1 MYLSDDVKRELVD
14 KITKVINVKK
24 IILFGS
30 YSKGTATDESDID
43 LLIIENEINSKIE
56 EKRKIRQCLKSLS
69 YSKDILVATEEEYN
83 FYLSKTGSIF
93 KEIHETGEFLWN
105 T

>member
-1 MYLSDDVKRELVD
+1 MYLSDDVKKELVD
-14 KITKVINVKK
+14 KITKVTKVKK

-56 EKRKIRQCLKSLS
+56 EKRKGRLLSSLS
-69 YSKDILVATEEEYN
+69 MQNWSN
-83 FYLSKTGSIF
+83 N
-93 KEIHETGEFLWN
+93 HEN
-105 T
+105 

>member
-1 MYLSDDVKRELVD
+1 MNREEILEKLKQID
-14 KITKVINVKK
+14 KSKFG
-24 IILFGS
+24 IIELGLFGS
-30 YSKGTATDESDID
+30 YSRNEATDESDID

-69 YSKDILVATEEEYN
+69 YSKDILVISQEEYD
-83 FYLSKTGSIF
+83 FYKNDFGSVVY
-93 KEIHETGEFLWN
+93 EACRQGEFLWN

>member
-1 MYLSDDVKRELVD
+1 MYLSDDVKKELVD
-14 KITKVINVKK
+14 KITKVTKVKK

-56 EKRKIRQCLKSLS
+56 EKRKIREALKFIQLP
-69 YSKDILVATEEEYN
+69 KDILVISQKEYD
-83 FYLSKTGSIF
+83 FYKDDFGSVVYEAC
-93 KEIHETGEFLWN
+93 KQGKFLWN
-105 T
+105 S

>member
-1 MYLSDDVKRELVD
+1 MYLSDDVKKELVD
-14 KITKVINVKK
+14 KITKVTKVKK
-24 IILFGS
+24 IIQGGIER
-30 YSKGTATDESDID
+30 KDESDID

-69 YSKDILVATEEEYN
+69 YSKDILVISQEEYD
-83 FYLSKTGSIF
+83 FYKNDFGSVVY
-93 KEIHETGEFLWN
+93 EACRQGEFLWN

>member
-1 MYLSDDVKRELVD
+1 MNREEILDRLKQID
-14 KITKVINVKK
+14 KSKFG
-24 IILFGS
+24 IIELGLFGS
-30 YSKGTATDESDID
+30 YSRNEATDESDID

-69 YSKDILVATEEEYN
+69 YSKDILVISQEEYD
-83 FYLSKTGSIF
+83 FYKNDFGSVVY
-93 KEIHETGEFLWN
+93 EACRQGEFLWN

>member
-1 MYLSDDVKRELVD
+1 MYLSDDVKKELVD
-14 KITKVINVKK
+14 KITKVTKVKK

-69 YSKDILVATEEEYN
+69 YSKDIQVISQEEYDCYKN
-83 FYLSKTGSIF
+83 DFGSVVY
-93 KEIHETGEFLWN
+93 EACRQGEFLWN

>member
-1 MYLSDDVKRELVD
+1 MYLSDDVKKELVD
-14 KITKVINVKK
+14 KITKVTKVKK

-56 EKRKIRQCLKSLS
+56 EKRKIMQCLKSLS
-69 YSKDILVATEEEYN
+69 YSKDILVISQEEYD
-83 FYLSKTGSIF
+83 FYKNDFCSVVY
-93 KEIHETGEFLWN
+93 EACRQGEFLWN

>member
-1 MYLSDDVKRELVD
+1 MYLSDDVKKELVD
-14 KITKVINVKK
+14 KITKVTKVKK

-56 EKRKIRQCLKSLS
+56 EKRKIRQCLKYLS
-69 YSKDILVATEEEYN
+69 YSKDILVISQEEYD
-83 FYLSKTGSIF
+83 FYKNDFGSVVY
-93 KEIHETGEFLWN
+93 EACRQGEFLWN